1 MNDFLEF
8 VRKKLKKNIKIESI
22 LVIDNSDLHKNHKF
36 FDSKKYHLKLEIKSK
51 YCASDLG
58 TITFKVATRSPFKIG
73 ALRLLIGIILVST
86 ALTLAFDT
94 VIVMFSKEVK
104 GIVF

>member
-51 YCASDLG
+51 YLNSL
-58 TITFKVATRSPFKIG
+58 TKVKAQREVMKLFDEEFATKIH
-73 ALRLLIGIILVST
+73 ALEII
-86 ALTLAFDT
+86 
-94 VIVMFSKEVK
+94 IK
-104 GIVF
+104 